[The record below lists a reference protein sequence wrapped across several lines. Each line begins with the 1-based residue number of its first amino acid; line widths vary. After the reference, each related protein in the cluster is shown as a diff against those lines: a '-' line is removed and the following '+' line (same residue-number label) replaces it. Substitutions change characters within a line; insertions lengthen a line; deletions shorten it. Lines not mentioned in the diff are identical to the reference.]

1 MTNLTQQLARRA
13 RRAITQSVLST
24 ESRFL
29 MAGFRASALKQLL
42 TAAAAVA
49 LTAAVATAQS
59 VVFSGKVTTGG
70 NPLGGAS
77 VGIVELGVGATTSVD
92 GAYQFTVPLG
102 QNANRSVTLR
112 VRAIGYTPKQATVQ
126 LVSGRVEKDFE
137 LAKDVLNLEQVVVT
151 GVGDATSQKKTA
163 FSVGVVDAAS
173 IKEAPTSS
181 PAAALAGRVAGASVV
196 TVTGQPGSAPAIRLR
211 SATALSGTSDP
222 LIIVDGTISRLTLAD
237 INTEDVERM
246 EVIKG
251 AAASS
256 LYGSDA
262 ANGVVQIFTKRGAQ
276 LAEGQTT
283 FSFRNEY
290 GQSWLP
296 KKVEG
301 NMAHE
306 FELLPDG
313 NFRLN
318 AGGNRVQKADLI
330 ADNAY
335 PVYYDQMGQVFR
347 PGNYL
352 TNYASVAQRRGSTN
366 FNISFHNSRESG
378 VLGLLD
384 GYSRQNF
391 RINLDQAINEDL
403 TFQAGAF
410 YGRSHSDDGENTGI
424 FFGLRFLEPDTDLLA
439 PNADG
444 SPFNANIYRA
454 PLSGNVVNPL
464 YGLANTP
471 IQRDRDRFNG
481 TFKLTYKPL
490 TWLTAEGNVN
500 YEQSGQMYKTFQPK
514 GFLNSRGQPN
524 QGSLGQTSTIAR
536 TSNIGATLT
545 AVRSFEY
552 FTNTTKLAYV
562 FEDQSSNAISAS
574 AAGLTVPR
582 VPEFAAASLGLPIR
596 AGSQTITIRNQNVFA
611 ITTFDI
617 MDRYIVD
624 ALVRQDASSLF
635 GEDQRTQV
643 YNRVSAA
650 YRVSEDFTLPGV
662 DEFKLRASYGTAG
675 IRPGFDAQYE
685 IYSLAGGSPAPV
697 TLGNRD
703 LRPAFSKE
711 TEVGFNINFLTNYT
725 FEYSY
730 SDKTTS
736 DQILSAPVSRAT
748 GYQNQ
753 WKNAGTL
760 SGQTHEF
767 ALGAVLISRGDMFWR
782 LNVTADRTRQQIDD
796 LKVAPYLAGPDATTQ
811 LFRVAPGESFGVIYG
826 ERFIRTAAQLDAT
839 LASGNLTGTAAD
851 YTVNEEGFYVRT
863 SAWRTLNERPL
874 KYYDAD
880 GESISAIGDV
890 NPDLNLAF
898 NSTFQ
903 WRGLSLSALV
913 TMVQGGDIYNLTRQ
927 WPFNEQR
934 DPVFDQ
940 RSKPAIERKPVTY
953 YQTFYNNINPVD
965 YFVEEGSYVRLRE
978 LAVNYTLPS
987 AWVKRPLSAIGFE
1000 TARLGLVGRNLWTS
1014 TNYKGYDPDVTGT
1027 SGLQG
1032 NPFTFR
1038 VDYFTYPQFR
1048 TFTFML
1054 ELGF

>member
-1 MTNLTQQLARRA
+1 
-13 RRAITQSVLST
+13 
-24 ESRFL
+24 
-29 MAGFRASALKQLL
+29 MAGVRASALKQFL
-42 TAAAAVA
+42 TAAAAIV
-49 LTAAVATAQS
+49 LTAGVAVAQS
-59 VVFSGKVTTGG
+59 ATFSGKVTTGG
-70 NPLGGAS
+70 QPLGGAS
-77 VGIVELGVGATTSVD
+77 VGIVELGVGATTAVD
-92 GAYQFTVPLG
+92 GTYQFVVPLG
-102 QNANRSVTLR
+102 QNANRGVTLR
-112 VRAIGYTPKQATVQ
+112 VRAIGYTPKQAPVT
-126 LVSGRVEKDFE
+126 LAAGRIEKDFE

-163 FSVGVVDAAS
+163 FSVGVVDASA
-173 IKEAPTSS
+173 IKEAPSSS
-181 PAAALAGRVAGASVV
+181 PVGALAGRVAGASVV
-196 TVTGQPGSAPAIRLR
+196 TVSGQPGAAPAIRLR
-211 SATALSGTSDP
+211 SATSLAGTSDP

-276 LAEGQTT
+276 LAEGQTMFT
-283 FSFRNEY
+283 FRNEY

-296 KKVEG
+296 NKVPG
-301 NMAHE
+301 NRAHE

-330 ADNAY
+330 ADQPY
-335 PVYYDQMGQVFR
+335 PVYYDQLDQVFR
-347 PGNYL
+347 NGQYL
-352 TNYASVAQRRGSTN
+352 TNYASVGQRRGNTN
-366 FNISFHNSRESG
+366 FNVSFHNSRESG

-384 GYSRQNF
+384 GFNRQNF
-391 RINLDQAINEDL
+391 RINLDQAL
-403 TFQAGAF
+403 TEQLNFQAGAF
-410 YGRSHSDDGENTGI
+410 YGRSHSDEGENTGI

-439 PNADG
+439 PNGDG

-464 YGLANTP
+464 YGLNNTP
-471 IQRDRDRFNG
+471 ISRDRDRFNG

-490 TWLTAEGNVN
+490 EWLTAEGNVN
-500 YEQSGQMYKTFQPK
+500 YEQSGMMYKVFQPK
-514 GFLNSRGQPN
+514 GFMNSRGTPN
-524 QGSLGQTSTIAR
+524 AGSLAQTSTIAR

-545 AVRSFEY
+545 AQKTFSR

-562 FEDQSSNAISAS
+562 FEDQSNNALSAS
-574 AAGLTVPR
+574 SAALTVPR
-582 VPEFAAASLGLPIR
+582 VPEFAAANLGQPIR
-596 AGSQTITIRNQNVFA
+596 AGSNTITIRNQNVFA

-635 GEDQRTQV
+635 GADQRSAI

-650 YRVSEDFTLPGV
+650 YRLSEDFSLPGV

-675 IRPGFDAQYE
+675 LRPGFDAQYE
-685 IYSLAGGSPAPV
+685 IYSLVGGSPTPV
-697 TLGNRD
+697 TLGNRN
-703 LRPAFSKE
+703 LKPAYSRE
-711 TEVGFNINFLTNYT
+711 TEIGFNINFLQNYT

-730 SDKTTS
+730 SDKNTS
-736 DQILSAPVSRAT
+736 DQILSAPVSSAT
-748 GYQNQ
+748 GYRNQ
-753 WKNAGTL
+753 WQNAGTL
-760 SGQTHEF
+760 AGQTHEF
-767 ALGAVLISRGDMFWR
+767 AFGAVLISRGDMFWR
-782 LNVTADRTRQQIDD
+782 LNITADRTRQQITD
-796 LKVAPYLAGPDATTQ
+796 LNVAPYLAGPDATTQ
-811 LFRVAPGESFGVIYG
+811 VFKIAPGESFGVIYG
-826 ERFIRTAAQLDAT
+826 ERFIRTQAQLEQT
-839 LASGNLTGTAAD
+839 IASGNLTGTVSD
-851 YTVNEEGFYVRT
+851 YTRNEEGFFVR
-863 SAWRTLNERPL
+863 AADWRTLSERPL
-874 KYYDAD
+874 KYYTED
-880 GESISAIGDV
+880 GESVVRIGDV
-890 NPDLNLAF
+890 NPDLNLAL

-903 WRGLSLSALV
+903 WKGLSVSALL
-913 TMVQGGDIYNLTRQ
+913 TSVQGGDIYNLTRQ

-940 RSKPAIERKPVTY
+940 RSKPQVERKPVTY
-953 YQTFYNNINPVD
+953 YQTFYNNINPTD
-965 YFVEEGSYVRLRE
+965 YFVENGSYVRLRE

-987 AWVKRPLSAIGFE
+987 SWVKRPLSAIGFE

-1027 SGLQG
+1027 SGLEG

>member
-1 MTNLTQQLARRA
+1 
-13 RRAITQSVLST
+13 
-24 ESRFL
+24 
-29 MAGFRASALKQLL
+29 MAGVRASALKQFL
-42 TAAAAVA
+42 TAAAAIV
-49 LTAAVATAQS
+49 LTAGVAVAQS
-59 VVFSGKVTTGG
+59 VTFSGKVTTAGQ
-70 NPLGGAS
+70 PLGGAS
-77 VGIVELGVGATTSVD
+77 VGLVELGVGATTAVD
-92 GAYQFTVPLG
+92 GTYQFVVPLG
-102 QNANRSVTLR
+102 QNANRGVTLR
-112 VRAIGYTPKQATVQ
+112 VRAIGYTPKQAPVT
-126 LVSGRVEKDFE
+126 LAAGRIEKDFE

-163 FSVGVVDAAS
+163 FSVGVVDASA
-173 IKEAPTSS
+173 IKEAPSSS
-181 PAAALAGRVAGASVV
+181 PVGALAGRVAGASVV
-196 TVTGQPGSAPAIRLR
+196 TVSGQPGAAPAIRLR
-211 SATALSGTSDP
+211 SATSLSGTSDP
-222 LIIVDGTISRLTLAD
+222 LIIVDGTITRLTLAD

-276 LAEGQTT
+276 LAEGQTMFT
-283 FSFRNEY
+283 FRNEY

-296 KKVEG
+296 SKVPG

-330 ADNAY
+330 ADQPY
-335 PVYYDQMGQVFR
+335 PVYYDQLGQVFR
-347 PGNYL
+347 PGTYL
-352 TNYASVAQRRGSTN
+352 TNYASVGQRRGNTN
-366 FNISFHNSRESG
+366 FNVSFHNSRESG

-384 GYSRQNF
+384 GFNRQNF
-391 RINLDQAINEDL
+391 RVNLDQALTEEL

-410 YGRSHSDDGENTGI
+410 YGRSHSDEGENTGI

-439 PNADG
+439 PNGDG

-464 YGLANTP
+464 YGLANSPVT
-471 IQRDRDRFNG
+471 RDRDRFNG

-490 TWLTAEGNVN
+490 EWLTAEGNVN
-500 YEQSGQMYKTFQPK
+500 YEQSSQMQKTFTPK
-514 GFLNSRGQPN
+514 GFLNSRGLANDGGLFQ
-524 QGSLGQTSTIAR
+524 QSLVAR

-545 AVRSFEY
+545 AQRSFEW

-562 FEDQSSNAISAS
+562 FEDQSNNLLNAS
-574 AAGLTVPR
+574 AAALAVPR
-582 VPEFAAASLGLPIR
+582 VPEFGAADLGQPVR
-596 AGSQTITIRNQNVFA
+596 AGSNTITIRNRNVFA

-635 GEDQRTQV
+635 GADQRTAI

-650 YRVSEDFTLPGV
+650 YRLSEDLALPGV

-675 IRPGFDAQYE
+675 LRPGFDAQYE
-685 IYSLAGGSPAPV
+685 IFTLVGGFPRPLTV
-697 TLGNRD
+697 GNRA
-703 LRPAFSKE
+703 LKPAYSRE
-711 TEVGFNINFLTNYT
+711 TEIGFNLSFLQNYT

-736 DQILSAPVSRAT
+736 DQILLAPVSRAS
-748 GYQNQ
+748 GYTNQ

-760 SGQTHEF
+760 SGATHEI
-767 ALGAVLISRGDMFWR
+767 ALGAVLISSGDMFWR
-782 LNVTADRTRQQIDD
+782 VNVTADRTRQQIDA
-796 LKVAPYLAGPDATTQ
+796 LSIAPYLAGPDATTQ
-811 LFRVAPGESFGVIYG
+811 VFKIAPGESFGVIYG
-826 ERFIRTAAQLDAT
+826 ERFIRTQAQLEQT
-839 LASGNLTGTAAD
+839 IASGNLTGTVSD
-851 YTVNEEGFYVRT
+851 YTRNEEGFFVR
-863 SAWRTLNERPL
+863 AADWRTLSERPL
-874 KYYDAD
+874 KYYTED
-880 GESISAIGDV
+880 GETVVRIGDV
-890 NPDLNLAF
+890 NPDVNLAL

-903 WRGLSLSALV
+903 WKGLSFSTLITSV
-913 TMVQGGDIYNLTRQ
+913 VGGDIYNLTRQ

-940 RSKPAIERKPVTY
+940 RSKPVVERKPVTY
-953 YQTFYNNINPVD
+953 YQTFYNGISPTD
-965 YFVEEGSYVRLRE
+965 YFVENGSYVRLRE

-987 AWVKRPLSAIGFE
+987 AWVKRPLGAIGFE
-1000 TARLGLVGRNLWTS
+1000 TARVGLVGRNLWTS

-1032 NPFTFR
+1032 NPFTYR